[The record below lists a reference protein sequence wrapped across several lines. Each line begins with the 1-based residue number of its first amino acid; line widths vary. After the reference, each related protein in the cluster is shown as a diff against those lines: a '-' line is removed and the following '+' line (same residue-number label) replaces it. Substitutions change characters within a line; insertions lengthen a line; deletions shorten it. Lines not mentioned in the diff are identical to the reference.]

1 MALVCYVWH
10 LHFDCGNL
18 ALHFGVHEIM
28 FYFVLAFLVWLFATG
43 KAKDW
48 GMLVYKSK
56 TTSEPTEYNRRG
68 EETDW

>member
-1 MALVCYVWH
+1 
-10 LHFDCGNL
+10 
-18 ALHFGVHEIM
+18 M